1 VTVKP
6 VENPLATPA
15 PRAEEGADTSASVAP
30 ERAGDADDEAEDR
43 AAEPELAAR
52 FPIVAVGASAGGL
65 EAIEQLI
72 TPLKPCNIAFLIVQH
87 LSSRFGSSLP
97 ELLAHS
103 TNLPVHAMQDGATIT
118 PCAIYTAPP
127 GVEVHVQGDQLRLR
141 PLSEIHRHHPIDA
154 LFRSLALAHGP
165 NAIAVVLSGAGTDGS
180 LGIRSIK
187 EEGGITFAQD
197 PASAT
202 QPSMPQ
208 SALDS
213 GCVDFSL
220 TPAAIGEE
228 LMRIGAHPYVAR
240 QPSGRFAPELLNKL
254 FDQLHRMHGV
264 DFSSYKPS
272 TVERRIQRRMTLQH
286 TDRPSDYVKLVE
298 SSRSELNALYDDLL
312 IGVTGFFRD
321 QEPFDLLKSAVLP
334 LLFERRSLDLPIRVW
349 VPGCA
354 TGEEAYS
361 IAICLLEYI
370 EENQPGQRLQVFA
383 TDIDENAL
391 ARARLGTY
399 PPGIEL
405 DVSPERLQRF
415 FTRAEKGYQ
424 VSRRVRD
431 MVVFARHNLG
441 KDPPF
446 SRLDLIS
453 CRNLLIY
460 LQPALQKRVMRVFHY
475 ALNARG
481 CLLLGTAESVGEAS
495 DLFSLLDRR
504 LKLYV
509 KKHGAAPGVFEFAF
523 GNKNED
529 SAAGMNA
536 PTGERKPEVSIQQL
550 ADRKTLERYAPP
562 GVLIDEGLNILQFR
576 GQTGPL
582 LAPSPGAA
590 TLSIVRM
597 IRQELLVPLKAAVQQ
612 VLHEGTQV
620 SCDPVRLAEHGD
632 RAVAIDV
639 IPIDAAGHPRCLLVL
654 FRDVTPQRS
663 SSKPS
668 SGVADDQLEQKR
680 VKELE
685 RELLSTKDYL
695 ETIIQ
700 ELATSNEELQ
710 SSNEELQSSNEELQ
724 STNEELETSK
734 EELQASNEELV
745 TVNEELQ
752 TRIAQLGI
760 ANDDLVNVLMNVTSP
775 VLLVGLDLRIR
786 RFSTAAERLLDL
798 VPSDIGR
805 PISYLGTVL
814 NVPQIEAAVSEAMNT
829 MRAKEVRVRCSNG
842 AWYVMHT
849 APYQTQER
857 TIRGLVIELI
867 PVTAPQGHD
876 GLPKLDELVGKVLD
890 ALPGE
895 VVLLDQ
901 ALRMVW
907 MNRAFQSGWSTSGDL
922 LGQPLA
928 SVVERTSE
936 SEPLWSAI
944 VDTAL
949 AGRPFE
955 NLTLPERGA
964 PQAGAGAIRWS
975 GRALPAEPGRDALT
989 LLTIERRS

>member
-6 VENPLATPA
+6 ADQPHATLPPWGEEA
-15 PRAEEGADTSASVAP
+15 ADASVSSGPESAVDAEECGEDDTA
-30 ERAGDADDEAEDR
+30 EAN
-43 AAEPELAAR
+43 LAAR

-65 EAIEQLI
+65 EAIERLI
-72 TPLKPCNIAFLIVQH
+72 APLKPCDLAILIMQH
-87 LSSRFGSSLP
+87 LSSHFGSCLP
-97 ELLAHS
+97 ELLARS
-103 TNLPVHAMQDGATIT
+103 TPLPVHAMQDGMTIT
-118 PCAIYTAPP
+118 RGTIYTAPP
-127 GVEVHVQGDQLRLR
+127 GVDVHVEGDKLCLR
-141 PLSEIHRHHPIDA
+141 PLAASQRQHPIDA
-154 LFRSLALAHGP
+154 LFRSLALARGP
-165 NAIAVVLSGAGTDGS
+165 TAIAVVLSGAGTDGS

-187 EEGGITFAQD
+187 EEGGVTFAQD

-220 TPAAIGEE
+220 PAAAIGEE
-228 LMRIGAHPYVAR
+228 LMRIGAHPYVAH

-254 FDQLHRMHGV
+254 FDQLHRIHGV

-286 TDRPSDYVKLVE
+286 SDRPSDYVKLVE
-298 SSRSELNALYDDLL
+298 SNRNELNALYDDLL

-321 QEPFDLLKSAVLP
+321 QEPFELLKSAVLP
-334 LLFERRSLDLPIRVW
+334 MLFERRSNDLPLRVW

-370 EENQPGQRLQVFA
+370 EESQLGQRLQVFA

-391 ARARLGTY
+391 ARARHGTY

-509 KKHGAAPGVFEFAF
+509 KKHGAAPGIFEFAF

-529 SAAGMNA
+529 SATGMNV
-536 PTGERKPEVSIQQL
+536 PSGERKPEVSIQQI
-550 ADRKTLERYAPP
+550 ADRKILERYAPP

-576 GQTGPL
+576 GQTGPM

-597 IRQELLVPLKAAVQQ
+597 IRPELLVPLKTAVQR
-612 VLHEGTQV
+612 VLADGTQV
-620 SCDPVRLAEHGD
+620 SCDPVRLPEHGD
-632 RAVAIDV
+632 RMIAIDV
-639 IPIDAAGHPRCLLVL
+639 MLIDAAGHPRCLLVL
-654 FRDVTPQRS
+654 FRDVTPERS
-663 SSKPS
+663 LASEAS
-668 SGVADDQLEQKR
+668 SGAANDQLEQKR

-752 TRIAQLGI
+752 TRIVQLGV

-786 RFSTAAERLLDL
+786 RFSSAAERLLNL
-798 VPSDIGR
+798 IPSDVGR
-805 PISYLGTVL
+805 PISYLGTIL
-814 NVPQIEAAVSEAMNT
+814 NVPQIEATVSEAMNT
-829 MRAKEVRVRCSNG
+829 MRTKEIHVRCSNG
-842 AWYVMHT
+842 AWYAMHT

-857 TIRGLVIELI
+857 AIRGLVIELI
-867 PVTAPQGHD
+867 AVGAPQGQD
-876 GLPKLDELVGKVLD
+876 ALPELDELAGKVLD

-907 MNRAFQSGWSTSGDL
+907 MNRAFQAGWSTSGDG

-928 SVVERTSE
+928 SVVARTPE

-944 VDTAL
+944 EDTAL
-949 AGRPFE
+949 AGQPFE
-955 NLTLPERGA
+955 DLMLDHGA
-964 PQAGAGAIRWS
+964 SQPGAARWS
-975 GRALPAEPGRDALT
+975 GRCLPAEPGRASLT